1 MKLFPT
7 YCFFIKNS
15 KALFSASIL
24 ILRLLTKKSTFTF
37 IKKFQQNLR
46 KLNFCRPQFY
56 DHAINQ
62 KAMARRNEAK

>member
-7 YCFFIKNS
+7 YYFFIKNS

-24 ILRLLTKKSTFTF
+24 ILRLLIIKSTFTF
-37 IKKFQQNLR
+37 FEKLLQNLR

-62 KAMARRNEAK
+62 KVMARRKETK